1 MANVP
6 TVSPMVPPRAAAAF
20 AFIAA
25 HILKKR
31 IASRK
36 KRQRRWW
43 MKEIF
48 RQRFQY
54 GNRLMRDMQVEL
66 VDDLIMNF
74 TRMTI
79 DDFEY
84 LVSLIGPKIE
94 RTNTNMREPITV
106 KERLAITLRFLATGD
121 SYTSLQYLFR
131 VSKSSISLIVPEV
144 CGAINEVLQGYVKV
158 SGL

>member
-6 TVSPMVPPRAAAAF
+6 TVSPMVPLRAATAF

-31 IASRK
+31 IASWH

-48 RQRFQY
+48 CQRFQY

-74 TRMTI
+74 TRMTSSPSI
-79 DDFEY
+79 LKLGD
-84 LVSLIGPKIE
+84 V
-94 RTNTNMREPITV
+94 NM
-106 KERLAITLRFLATGD
+106 LQFLARHPLACFYCDTPFLAN
-121 SYTSLQYLFR
+121 ST
-131 VSKSSISLIVPEV
+131 K
-144 CGAINEVLQGYVKV
+144 
-158 SGL
+158 